1 MSYAVGKN
9 DYNIDTQQN
18 LANYNSLYRLI
29 YFDLSFRPENVTRD
43 PKQFISFRYKI
54 NVAPAAILNVHDHAI
69 VCYEEMVMINKI

>member
-18 LANYNSLYRLI
+18 LANYNSLYSLI
-29 YFDLSFRPENVTRD
+29 YFDLSFRTEKVKRD
-43 PKQFISFRYKI
+43 PKLLIFRYKI

-69 VCYEEMVMINKI
+69 FCYEEMVMINQI